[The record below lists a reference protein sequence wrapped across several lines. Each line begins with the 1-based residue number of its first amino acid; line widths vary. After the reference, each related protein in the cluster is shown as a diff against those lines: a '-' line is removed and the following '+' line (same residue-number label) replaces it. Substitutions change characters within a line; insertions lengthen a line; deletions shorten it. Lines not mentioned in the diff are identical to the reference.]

1 MKKSYY
7 LSFLLSLTS
16 IGLLAGCS
24 TPRRS
29 APVVDMATQSRSV
42 RPSSDVPAGPRAA
55 DERGYYTVKKG
66 DTLVHIAQEFN
77 QNYHDLVTW
86 NNLANPNDIRV
97 DQVLQVMPPNGSAQT
112 GSIGAGSGVEVRPLN
127 SPPASVPSVPSAA
140 ALATKTGPRGDKRPY
155 SEAALAELQKNEP
168 STVASPAP
176 PPAAS
181 LRPDAPRTGERVAD
195 NPPASENAPV
205 FIWPAEGKIVGNFDN
220 GKKGIDI
227 AGKSGQAVVAAA
239 AGKVMYAGS
248 GIRGYGNLVIIKHS
262 NSLLSAYAHN
272 KTIVVKEGQS
282 VGKGEKIAEMGN
294 SDADAVKLHFEIR
307 QQGKPVDPAKYLPAK

>member
-7 LSFLLSLTS
+7 LSFLLSLIS

-24 TPRRS
+24 TPRRA

-42 RPSSDVPAGPRAA
+42 RPSGDVPTSPRAA

-97 DQVLQVMPPNGSAQT
+97 DQVLQVLPANGSAQI
-112 GSIGAGSGVEVRPLN
+112 GSIGASSGVEVRPLN
-127 SPPASVPSVPSAA
+127 VPAPTVAVPSGAVA
-140 ALATKTGPRGDKRPY
+140 ATKTSPRGDKRPY

-168 STVASPAP
+168 AAP
-176 PPAAS
+176 VPPAAVTV
-181 LRPDAPRTGERVAD
+181 RPDAPRTGERPPDNVAAGEAT
-195 NPPASENAPV
+195 PT
-205 FIWPAEGKIVGNFDN
+205 FIWPAEGKIVGNFDD

-272 KTIVVKEGQS
+272 KTIGVKEGQN